1 MIVIL
6 PDTNVVSEL
15 ICPEPGQ
22 DVLVWMDERSTRQL
36 FVTAITDAEV
46 RTGIAN
52 LPVDVRRQGLAD
64 ATERM
69 LRRMFAGRVRQFDG
83 GAAGAYAESASASRR
98 AGRPIAQSDCHIA
111 AIAHSQGMAVA
122 MRNVQDFSETGV
134 EVINPW
140 ACA

>member
-1 MIVIL
+1 MTVIL

-15 ICPEPGQ
+15 MCPAPGQ

-52 LPVDVRRQGLAD
+52 LPMGARRQGLAD
-64 ATERM
+64 SAERM
-69 LRRMFAGRVRQFDG
+69 LGKMFAGRVLPFDG
-83 GAAGAYAESASASRR
+83 SAARAYAEIASASRR
-98 AGRPIAQSDCHIA
+98 AGRPISQSDCQIA

-122 MRNVQDFSETGV
+122 MRNVRDFSG
-134 EVINPW
+134 NGRGSHRPW
-140 ACA
+140 ACV